1 MEIILFGMT
10 FNIFSSQMCFTFWNG
25 KVKDKLNIVTG
36 LVKHKHCGL
45 VQKLNSIFHG
55 ELL

>member
-10 FNIFSSQMCFTFWNG
+10 FNIFSWQMCFTFWNG